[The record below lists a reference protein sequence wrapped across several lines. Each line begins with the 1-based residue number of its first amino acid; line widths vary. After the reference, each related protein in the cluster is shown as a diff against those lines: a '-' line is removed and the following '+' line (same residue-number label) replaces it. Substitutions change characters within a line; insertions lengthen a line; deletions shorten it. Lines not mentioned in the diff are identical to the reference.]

1 MHLFHA
7 FYILQNVDVL
17 YRMTTILYNNAD
29 KMGKDDIEEMQ
40 FKKIIGKRRRRIL
53 QSCGFRGS
61 LKIIFT
67 NSIKTKEVT
76 S

>member
-1 MHLFHA
+1 
-7 FYILQNVDVL
+7 
-17 YRMTTILYNNAD
+17 MTTILYNKGAE

-40 FKKIIGKRRRRIL
+40 FKKIIRKRRRRIL

>member
-1 MHLFHA
+1 ML

-17 YRMTTILYNNAD
+17 YKMTAILYNKSAE
-29 KMGKDDIEEMQ
+29 KRGKDDIEQMQ
-40 FKKIIGKRRRRIL
+40 FKKIIRKRRRRIL

-67 NSIKTKEVT
+67 NSIKTREVT